1 VRRLG
6 GLLTLV
12 LLLVAGAWWSRS
24 PTEPSL
30 AHPQADLAKEPTTPA
45 SPTVAP
51 PEAFAEPLERAAAD
65 DPRLLATQAL
75 TPRWKRLAELLPQSK
90 QPQLAEIAV
99 GIFTRVEAADLL
111 DEAGLDALVA
121 EQRQLSGYLRSRY
134 TGFAPITDELDAID
148 AGLAALPA
156 TAAPLRP

>member
-1 VRRLG
+1 MRRLG
-6 GLLTLV
+6 GLLLLV
-12 LLLVAGAWWSRS
+12 LLLAAGAWWGRS
-24 PTEPSL
+24 ATEPPPVST
-30 AHPQADLAKEPTTPA
+30 QAQPAKEA
-45 SPTVAP
+45 SAP
-51 PEAFAEPLERAAAD
+51 PSATAPPPAPADEPLERAAPD

-75 TPRWKRLAELLPQSK
+75 TPRWQRLAELLPQSK

-148 AGLAALPA
+148 AGLAVLPT
-156 TAAPLRP
+156 TAAPLTP